1 MSLKEALIKIQQEKK
16 EKGITE
22 KIEAML
28 NEQKL
33 LLAIADNEKCN
44 TGGKPTGNKPS
55 KEWQPDIL
63 TKGGIS
69 YYTLND
75 KKYKVSVCN
84 NDNGVVLKYWFKNAL
99 GVKVSVSAITL
110 KEAQAVV
117 NDIYG
122 VSKDGK
128 GKYTVSAS
136 KN

>member
-1 MSLKEALIKIQQEKK
+1 MSLKEALVAYQQEKK
-16 EKGITE
+16 EKEIAE

-28 NEQKL
+28 AQQQV
-33 LLAIADNEKCN
+33 LLAVADNEKSKTSSQPKN
-44 TGGKPTGNKPS
+44 SKPS

-69 YYTLND
+69 YYTLNG

-84 NDNGVVLKYWFKNAL
+84 NDNDVVLKYWFKNAL
-99 GVKVSVSAITL
+99 GVKVSVSTKTL

>member
-1 MSLKEALIKIQQEKK
+1 MSLKSALLDVIKLKQELEK
-16 EKGITE
+16 EKDITE
-22 KIEAML
+22 RIEAML
-28 NEQKL
+28 TQQKL
-33 LLAIADNEKCN
+33 LLVIADNEKCN
-44 TGGKPTGNKPS
+44 TSNKPS
-55 KEWQPDIL
+55 KEWQPDTL

-84 NDNGVVLKYWFKNAL
+84 NDNDVVLKYWFKNAL
-99 GVKVSVSAITL
+99 GVKVSVSTETL

-122 VSKDGK
+122 K

>member
-1 MSLKEALIKIQQEKK
+1 MSLKTALMQLKQEKK
-16 EKGITE
+16 EKEITE
-22 KIEAML
+22 RIEEML
-28 NEQKL
+28 TQQKL

-44 TGGKPTGNKPS
+44 TSNKPS
-55 KEWQPDIL
+55 KEWQTDIL
-63 TKGGIS
+63 TKGGMS

-84 NDNGVVLKYWFKNAL
+84 NDNDVVLKYWFKNAL
-99 GVKVSVSAITL
+99 GVKVSVSTTTL

-122 VSKDGK
+122 K

>member
-16 EKGITE
+16 DKDITE
-22 KIEAML
+22 RIEAML
-28 NEQKL
+28 TQQKL

-44 TGGKPTGNKPS
+44 TSNKPS
-55 KEWQPDIL
+55 KEWQPDIID
-63 TKGGIS
+63 KGGIS

-84 NDNGVVLKYWFKNAL
+84 NDNDVVLKYWFKNAL
-99 GVKVSVSAITL
+99 GVKVSVSTKTL

>member
-16 EKGITE
+16 DKEITE

-28 NEQKL
+28 AQQKL

-44 TGGKPTGNKPS
+44 TSNKHS

-75 KKYKVSVCN
+75 KRYKVSVCDGG
-84 NDNGVVLKYWFKNAL
+84 NDVVLKFTIKDAIGRW
-99 GVKVSVSAITL
+99 VSVSARSL
-110 KEAQAVV
+110 KEAQSVV
-117 NDIYG
+117 DDIF
-122 VSKDGK
+122 GK
-128 GKYTVSAS
+128 YKYTVSACRV
-136 KN
+136 

>member
-16 EKGITE
+16 EKDITE
-22 KIEAML
+22 RIEAML
-28 NEQKL
+28 AQQKL
-33 LLAIADNEKCN
+33 LLVIADNEKCN
-44 TGGKPTGNKPS
+44 IGNKPS

-75 KKYKVSVCN
+75 KWYRVSVCN
-84 NDNGVVLKYWFKNAL
+84 DNNDVVLKYWFKNAL
-99 GVKVSVSAITL
+99 GIKVSVSTRTL